1 MEKLAIVFDCGA
13 TNVRVVA
20 INTFGEIRAS
30 HSLPNA
36 SREDPFFKGGRIWDL
51 DEIWAKLC
59 TASREVMA
67 LINPASI
74 VAVTTTTFGVD
85 GSFLDKGG
93 KLLYPVISWQCE
105 RTIPVL
111 KNIDKYISQAELYNI
126 SGTYPYSF
134 NTINKLIWFRENH
147 PDIIESADQFLFMPS
162 LINYLLCGEK
172 LNDLTML
179 GTSMLTDIKSRHLS
193 ADILDRIGV
202 EEKLFGNHGK
212 PGQRV
217 GQVHVEASVLT
228 GIPEGTLVCL
238 GGHDTQFA
246 IFGSGAGIGQPVLS
260 SGTWEILMVRSEKY
274 STSQL
279 QFEKGITTELDA
291 EDGIYNIGLN
301 WIGSGIIEWIKH
313 RFYAECNPE
322 TCYETMI
329 TEAAGIAPGSNGVFI
344 NPDFNSIQ
352 NELIKGNI
360 GGLTLNTGRAE
371 ITRAAFEALS
381 YQLKTALTA
390 LEQAGNF
397 KARQVI
403 CVGGGS
409 KNSFWNQ
416 LRADVLG
423 IPVVTIDQKET
434 TVLGASFFAFT
445 TAGVYP
451 DPESG
456 KLNIHYNQ
464 VTTFPSSEVARYTKL
479 YQKWQTTIQLQTR
492 AD

>member
-1 MEKLAIVFDCGA
+1 MEKLAIIFDCGA

-20 INTFGEIRAS
+20 MNSFGEIKAS
-30 HSLPNA
+30 HSLPNS

-51 DEIWAKLC
+51 DEIWGKLC

-85 GSFLDKGG
+85 GTWLGEKGN
-93 KLLYPVISWQCE
+93 LLYPVISWQCE

-111 KNIDKYISQAELYNI
+111 KNMDKYISPAELYNI

-134 NTINKLIWFRENH
+134 NTINKLIWLKEAH
-147 PDIIESADQFLFMPS
+147 PEILDKAAHFLFMPS
-162 LINYLLCGEK
+162 LLNYLLCGEK

-179 GTSMLTDIKSRHLS
+179 GTSMLTDIKSRRLS
-193 ADILDRIGV
+193 PEILNRIGV
-202 EEKLFGNHGK
+202 DERLFGDYGK

-217 GQVHVEASVLT
+217 GQVHAEASVLT

-246 IFGSGAGIGQPVLS
+246 IFGSGAGIDQPVLS
-260 SGTWEILMVRSEKY
+260 SGTWEILMVRSDKY
-274 STSQL
+274 STSQH

-291 EDGIYNIGLN
+291 VDGIYDIGLN

-313 RFYAECNPE
+313 RFYAECSPE
-322 TCYETMI
+322 TCYETMMN
-329 TEAAGIAPGSNGVFI
+329 EAAGIAPGSNGVFI

-352 NELIKGNI
+352 NALIKGNI
-360 GGLTLNTGRAE
+360 GGLTLNTSRAE

-381 YQLKTALTA
+381 YQLKMALTA

-397 KARQVI
+397 KAQQVI

-445 TAGVYP
+445 AAGVYP

-456 KLNIHYNQ
+456 KQNIPYNQ
-464 VTTFPSSEVARYTKL
+464 VTTFPSSEVALYTKL
-479 YQKWQTTIQLQTR
+479 YQKWQTTIQLQTK